1 MQDKVTAIPLANMTV
16 TTDIPLLERLYH
28 VTRMWGKWAAE
39 LGYENFD
46 ADGFGRE
53 VVNKLSSGRT
63 EYFLLMV
70 SGEVVG
76 FMEAT
81 VSYDPAISQEVVFG
95 ERAYIV
101 PEWRGRGAF
110 TKAFGAMETWAL
122 EEKGVKQAVIEVA
135 VGSDWLVEFY
145 EGFGFEVTDLKMRR
159 IERVQ

>member
-28 VTRMWGKWAAE
+28 VSRMWGKWAAE

-63 EYFLLMV
+63 EYFLLVV
-70 SGEVVG
+70 SEEIVG
-76 FMEAT
+76 FIEAT
-81 VSYDPAISQEVVFG
+81 VDYDPAISQAVLFG

-101 PEWRGRGAF
+101 PEWRERGAY
-110 TKAFGAMETWAL
+110 TKAFEAMETWAL
-122 EEKGVKQAVIEVA
+122 EEKGVKQAVIEVSVA
-135 VGSDWLVEFY
+135 SDWLVTFY
-145 EGFGFEVTDLKMRR
+145 EERGFEVTHLKMRR
-159 IERVQ
+159 IEQVQ